1 MLERGRAA
9 ELSAIHA
16 GYALV
21 SPTIGVY
28 TVILLLLLFRSGL
41 LSGVATGATMNLL
54 GALST
59 WAGDSLHANEA
70 LALSVSDPCVAERF
84 GAARGSSSLADALY
98 VRYSVCNEV
107 DGALRGEDIAAV

>member
-28 TVILLLLLFRSGL
+28 TVILLLLFRSGL
-41 LSGVATGATMNLL
+41 LSGVAMGATMNLL

-70 LALSVSDPCVAERF
+70 LALSVSDPCVTERF

-107 DGALRGEDIAAV
+107 DGALRGEDVAAV